1 MSTSDAEGAGC
12 SAPAVPRGPIAWF
25 AANPVAANLLTV
37 FLLVAGAIAGSQ
49 LVVQNFPEFDS
60 RRITIAIPSPG
71 ASPREV
77 EEDINRR
84 VEEAIIGISGVS
96 RVVGKA
102 RDGVGRIEVEL
113 ETFADED
120 AVLNDVE
127 NAIDSIENFPPPN
140 VEKPEIVLLRWK
152 NDVMTLSLSSASVTE
167 SDLRLAAERLRDGL
181 LGLPAVSHVQLA
193 GTRNREI
200 TIELSEEELRRHR
213 LKMSDVN
220 QAIRRASLNLTFGE
234 LRTDAGGVVLQ
245 VVEKRKYSGE
255 FKDIPLVT
263 KLDGTVITLGDVARI
278 RDGFV
283 DERVVTEMNG
293 VPAVLLRISASGRQ
307 SVKEIRNRVSE
318 FLRGYSPPEDVSVD
332 VWDDKAQLTI
342 ERLTRIVGNAVIGA
356 VLVFICLVSVF
367 DLRVAFWTAF
377 GIPLAFVGR

>member
-1 MSTSDAEGAGC
+1 MSASDAEGAGC

-25 AANPVAANLLTV
+25 AANPVATNLLTV

-71 ASPREV
+71 AFPREV

-140 VEKPEIVLLRWK
+140 VGKPEIVLQRWA
-152 NDVMTLSLSSASVTE
+152 NDVLTLSLSSASVTE
-167 SDLRLAAERLRDGL
+167 NDLRLAAERLRDRL

-213 LKMSDVN
+213 LKCP
-220 QAIRRASLNLTFGE
+220 T
-234 LRTDAGGVVLQ
+234 
-245 VVEKRKYSGE
+245 
-255 FKDIPLVT
+255 
-263 KLDGTVITLGDVARI
+263 
-278 RDGFV
+278 
-283 DERVVTEMNG
+283 
-293 VPAVLLRISASGRQ
+293 
-307 SVKEIRNRVSE
+307 
-318 FLRGYSPPEDVSVD
+318 
-332 VWDDKAQLTI
+332 
-342 ERLTRIVGNAVIGA
+342 
-356 VLVFICLVSVF
+356 
-367 DLRVAFWTAF
+367 
-377 GIPLAFVGR
+377 